1 MFFFHFSCFA
11 ATKLARKSV
20 WKQQSS
26 FSAPVSQSMVGV
38 VISQILPVL
47 SFLNC
52 LNILDWNAPIRTQ
65 TGVVLTNER
74 REIPWSP
81 SVDATCAGRILSNTS
96 SRRPLGSQGW
106 GWEKFPLGGVFT
118 KPGVMPHPPRLFLRV
133 RIFEESV
140 ENKNQI
146 PVFSVAFPY
155 PIIVFK
161 VPVTW
166 LYNGHPC
173 LIV

>member
-1 MFFFHFSCFA
+1 MFFSFLVFPKVA

-26 FSAPVSQSMVGV
+26 FSASAPCAPVSVSQSMVGV
-38 VISQILPVL
+38 VISQVLPVL

-52 LNILDWNAPIRTQ
+52 LNILDWDQPIRTQ

-74 REIPWSP
+74 REIAWSP

-118 KPGVMPHPPRLFLRV
+118 KPRVMPPSSSTLPSRQNICGV
-133 RIFEESV
+133 SWE
-140 ENKNQI
+140 
-146 PVFSVAFPY
+146 
-155 PIIVFK
+155 
-161 VPVTW
+161 
-166 LYNGHPC
+166 
-173 LIV
+173 